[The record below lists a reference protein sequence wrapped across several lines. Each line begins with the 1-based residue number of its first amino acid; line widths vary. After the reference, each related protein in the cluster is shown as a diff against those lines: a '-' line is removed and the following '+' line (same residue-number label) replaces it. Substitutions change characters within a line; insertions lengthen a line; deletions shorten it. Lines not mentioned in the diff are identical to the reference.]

1 MDGCGVKGQYEM
13 RSVVRSGSRKNECVP
28 RARGGR
34 GKGAGGP
41 LLSLLLKKDMV
52 DSRVRVCGCGV
63 SVSGCVDGCFGE
75 EYSVVRGVLIS
86 CSDLG

>member
-1 MDGCGVKGQYEM
+1 MDGCGVRGQDEM

-41 LLSLLLKKDMV
+41 
-52 DSRVRVCGCGV
+52 SRGTKCADAAGSAR
-63 SVSGCVDGCFGE
+63 
-75 EYSVVRGVLIS
+75 RG
-86 CSDLG
+86 GAQ